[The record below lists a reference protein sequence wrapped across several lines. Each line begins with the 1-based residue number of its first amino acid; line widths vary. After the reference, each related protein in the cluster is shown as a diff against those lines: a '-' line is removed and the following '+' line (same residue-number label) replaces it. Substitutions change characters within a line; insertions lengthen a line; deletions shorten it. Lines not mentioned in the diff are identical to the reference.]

1 MGKNNTSK
9 EWGKKGGI
17 AQARKGTKRE
27 EQCMTRAILCE
38 WVWVKGMSGG
48 RGRRSA
54 TSTSVARCR
63 RAAHAQHEGAQGT
76 HSKGGTR
83 STYTQREHGSAS
95 AHNASMQSKR
105 THSRYTQRA
114 WDTQEECQK
123 GESQKRKKKSEI
135 CRKIST
141 CSHVCYKR
149 MHVVRQQ
156 VLPVTGRLCQQWTK
170 AD

>member
-1 MGKNNTSK
+1 
-9 EWGKKGGI
+9 
-17 AQARKGTKRE
+17 
-27 EQCMTRAILCE
+27 MTRAILCE

-105 THSRYTQRA
+105 THSRYTQREHGNA
-114 WDTQEECQK
+114 RGAK
-123 GESQKRKKKSEI
+123 NVRKNRRS
-135 CRKIST
+135 
-141 CSHVCYKR
+141 V
-149 MHVVRQQ
+149 
-156 VLPVTGRLCQQWTK
+156 GRLEWYVFMCAINECT
-170 AD
+170 